1 MNKKKLY
8 KQFWDN
14 GYLILKNFISKKDI
28 KSIYNQIDDLANI
41 SLNSKKKL
49 KKNLSLDEKYLKLKK
64 FNPKLKSHLYDLTKY
79 CDSLVRLAGSKKFL
93 NHAKMILKTNT
104 AFIDTPQVRIDHPKE
119 NLNLPQHQELNQLSK
134 DVITFWI
141 PLVNI
146 NKKTGGIFFRPKTH
160 KLGHVKYKNS
170 NMSATDAGPE
180 RQKIIDKLFQNK
192 RLKKYK
198 SITPS
203 LNAGDAIIFHSFIFH
218 GTHANITD
226 KIRWTYIARYNSIKT
241 APYLK
246 KENTKLRIPYTAYYN
261 LI

>member
-8 KQFWDN
+8 KKFWDN

-28 KSIYNQIDDLANI
+28 KSIYAQINDLADI
-41 SLNSKKKL
+41 ALNSEKKF

-64 FNPKLKSHLYDLTKY
+64 LNPNLKSHLYDLTKY

-93 NHAKMILKTNT
+93 DHAKTILKTKT

-170 NMSATDAGPE
+170 DMSATDAGPE

-192 RLKKYK
+192 KLK
-198 SITPS
+198 
-203 LNAGDAIIFHSFIFH
+203 
-218 GTHANITD
+218 NI
-226 KIRWTYIARYNSIKT
+226 SQLLL
-241 APYLK
+241 P
-246 KENTKLRIPYTAYYN
+246 
-261 LI
+261 